1 MEPQVAQ
8 IANVASLRGR
18 DFLDIGDLDPDQ
30 LRALLSLAARIK
42 SGDWTEKPLQ
52 DRHIAMLFQRPS
64 HRTRVS
70 FEVGITRLGGH
81 SVVLGEQ
88 DVQIGVRESVGD
100 AARVLDRYVDGV
112 VARLFTHEYLLELA
126 ANAQVP
132 VINALSERS
141 HPCQVLADLL
151 TIEETFGSL
160 SGRKMV
166 YVGDGNNVTNSLM
179 EASSLLGFPLTVIS
193 PAAYRPPPAAVERA
207 RKLAANGAELLMTP
221 DLDAVAGAAVVY
233 TDVWTSMGQERER
246 ELRLRDFGGYQV
258 NRALMDRAPDA
269 YFMHCLPAHRGEE
282 VSDDVIDGPRSLVFD
297 QAGNRLYAQMALLA
311 GIYA

>member
-1 MEPQVAQ
+1 MAQ

-18 DFLDIGDLDPDQ
+18 DFLEIGDLDPDQ

-42 SGDWTEKPLQ
+42 SGDWTDRPLQ
-52 DRHIAMLFQRPS
+52 GHHIAMLFQRPS

-70 FEVGITRLGGH
+70 FDVGITRLGGH
-81 SVVLGEQ
+81 SIVLGEQ

-112 VARLFTHEYLLELA
+112 VARLLTHEYLLELA
-126 ANAQVP
+126 AAAQVP

-160 SGRKMV
+160 SGRKVV

-193 PAAYRPPPAAVERA
+193 PPAYRPAPAAVERA
-207 RKLAANGAELLMTP
+207 RKLAVNGSELLMTP
-221 DLDAVAGAAVVY
+221 DLDAVAGAAIVY

-246 ELRLRDFGGYQV
+246 EHRLRDFGGYQV
-258 NRALMDRAPDA
+258 NRALMERAPDA

>member
-1 MEPQVAQ
+1 
-8 IANVASLRGR
+8 
-18 DFLDIGDLDPDQ
+18 
-30 LRALLSLAARIK
+30 
-42 SGDWTEKPLQ
+42 
-52 DRHIAMLFQRPS
+52 
-64 HRTRVS
+64 
-70 FEVGITRLGGH
+70 
-81 SVVLGEQ
+81 
-88 DVQIGVRESVGD
+88 VQIGVRESVGD

-112 VARLFTHEYLLELA
+112 VARLLTHEYLLELA

-151 TIEETFGSL
+151 TIEETFGSM
-160 SGRKMV
+160 SGRKVV

-193 PAAYRPPPAAVERA
+193 PAAYRPAPAAVERA
-207 RKLAANGAELLMTP
+207 RKLAVNGAELLMTP

>member
-193 PAAYRPPPAAVERA
+193 PAAYRPAPAAVERA